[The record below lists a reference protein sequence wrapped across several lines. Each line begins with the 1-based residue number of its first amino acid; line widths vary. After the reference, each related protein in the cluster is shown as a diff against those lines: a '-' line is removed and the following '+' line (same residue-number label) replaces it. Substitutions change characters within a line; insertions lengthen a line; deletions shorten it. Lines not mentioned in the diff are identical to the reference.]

1 VFELPLFGYLSI
13 ALLLIGAIGLMPRL
27 AALTFCYAHQRWS
40 APWLDK
46 PTPPPSSR

>member
-27 AALTFCYAHQRWS
+27 AAIVFRFAHKRWS
-40 APWLDK
+40 AATASKPHASPW
-46 PTPPPSSR
+46 